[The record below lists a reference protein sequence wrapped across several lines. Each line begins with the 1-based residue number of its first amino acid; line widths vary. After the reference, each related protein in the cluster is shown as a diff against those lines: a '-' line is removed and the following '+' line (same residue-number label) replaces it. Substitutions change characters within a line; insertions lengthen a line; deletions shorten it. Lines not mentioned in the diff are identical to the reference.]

1 MRRWLRRFLILGI
14 IIMVLGF
21 LSSLL
26 SRLPVG
32 DRVAVIRVEGTIIEP
47 DGVVQKIQRAKEDS
61 SVKALVLRVDSPGGS
76 VGASQEIYR
85 ALEDFK
91 STGKP
96 LVVSMGN
103 VAASGAYYISAPA
116 DIIFANPG
124 TITGSIGVIVQ
135 HTDIKELLEK
145 LGIKTTAIKT
155 GRFKDTLSPFRELT
169 PEEKEYLQKTIED
182 AYEQFLQAILKYRSR
197 KISEDRL
204 RQVADGRVFTGRMAK
219 ELGLVDELGNLQD
232 AINKARQMAGVPQ
245 ARVYYMEDR
254 RGLLKRLMEGK
265 VENLIPPS
273 PLMLYYLMK

>member
-1 MRRWLRRFLILGI
+1 MKKWLKRLLLFGI
-14 IIMVLGF
+14 IVMVLGF
-21 LSSLL
+21 LGSLL

-32 DRVAVIRVEGTIIEP
+32 DKVAVIKVKGAIIEP
-47 DGVVQKIQRAKEDS
+47 DRIVSKIQKAKEDK

-91 STGKP
+91 SSGKP

-103 VAASGAYYISAPA
+103 VAASGGYYISAPA
-116 DIIFANPG
+116 DLIFANPG

-135 HTDIKELLEK
+135 HTEIKDLLEK
-145 LGIKTTAIKT
+145 LGIRTTAIKT
-155 GRFKDTLSPFRELT
+155 GKFKDTLSPFRDLT

-182 AYEQFLQAILKYRSR
+182 AYEQFLQAILKYRSK
-197 KISEDRL
+197 KISEQKL
-204 RQVADGRVFTGRMAK
+204 REIADGRVFTGRVAK

-232 AINKARQMAGVPQ
+232 AINRAKQMAGVPE
-245 ARVYYMEDR
+245 ARVFYMEDR
-254 RGLLKRLMEGK
+254 RGFIRKLMEEGF
-265 VENLIPPS
+265 EGFGWDY

>member
-1 MRRWLRRFLILGI
+1 MKKWLKRLLFFGI
-14 IIMVLGF
+14 IVMVLGF
-21 LSSLL
+21 LGSLL

-32 DRVAVIRVEGTIIEP
+32 DRVAVIKVKGAIIEP
-47 DGVVQKIQRAKEDS
+47 DRIVSKIQKAKEDK

-91 STGKP
+91 SSGKP

-103 VAASGAYYISAPA
+103 VAASGGYYISTPS
-116 DIIFANPG
+116 DLIFANPG

-135 HTDIKELLEK
+135 HTELKDLLEK
-145 LGIKTTAIKT
+145 LGIRTTAIKT
-155 GRFKDTLSPFRELT
+155 GKFKDTLSPFRDLT

-182 AYEQFLQAILKYRSR
+182 AYEQFLQAILKYRSK
-197 KISEDRL
+197 KISEQKL
-204 RQVADGRVFTGRMAK
+204 REIADGRVFTGRVAK

-232 AINKARQMAGVPQ
+232 AINRAKQMAGVPE
-245 ARVYYMEDR
+245 ARVFYMEDR
-254 RGLLKRLMEGK
+254 RGFIRKLMEEGF
-265 VENLIPPS
+265 EGFGWDY

>member
-1 MRRWLRRFLILGI
+1 MKKWLKRLLLFGI
-14 IIMVLGF
+14 IVMVLGF
-21 LSSLL
+21 LGSLL

-32 DRVAVIRVEGTIIEP
+32 DRVAVIKVKGAIIEP
-47 DGVVQKIQRAKEDS
+47 DRIVSKIQKAKEDK

-91 STGKP
+91 SSGKP

-103 VAASGAYYISAPA
+103 VAASGGYYISAPA
-116 DIIFANPG
+116 DLIFANPG

-135 HTDIKELLEK
+135 HTEIKDLLEK
-145 LGIKTTAIKT
+145 LGIRTTAIKT
-155 GRFKDTLSPFRELT
+155 GKFKDTLSPFRDLT

-182 AYEQFLQAILKYRSR
+182 AYEQFLQAILKYRSK
-197 KISEDRL
+197 KISEQKL
-204 RQVADGRVFTGRMAK
+204 REIADGRVFTGRVAK

-232 AINKARQMAGVPQ
+232 AINRAKQMAGVPE
-245 ARVYYMEDR
+245 ARVFYMEDR
-254 RGLLKRLMEGK
+254 RGFIRKLMEEGF
-265 VENLIPPS
+265 EGFGWDY